1 MNDKRAE
8 KLVDQAFLRPLD
20 HRERERLERHLMAYQ
35 ESGERYRKIQLA
47 QRVIAAPSASPE
59 ELLEEPSPAE
69 IERIAQGLG
78 LFEEAPRERASMFGW
93 WPMGLSAAALAL
105 VGVFALGPYVG
116 GLGSRPDPGLVAR
129 GGAVEIS
136 FSTYIIR
143 AKGGIEAARD
153 GASLR
158 PEDHLKLRVSWP
170 KEQTPIRGLWL
181 VFVPEKGA
189 PWVRALE
196 APKPSSEAVSIPGA
210 IALRRASAGPLSVFI
225 LSSEQPLP
233 KASVLQH
240 AAALPG
246 AAEQLGASVKQLR
259 FKMMESSP

>member
-47 QRVIAAPSASPE
+47 QRVIAAPSASPQ

-78 LFEEAPRERASMFGW
+78 LFEEAPRESRKVFAW

-105 VGVFALGPYVG
+105 AGVFALGPD
-116 GLGSRPDPGLVAR
+116 LGRFGARTDPGLVAR
-129 GGAVEIS
+129 GGEVEIS

-153 GASLR
+153 GVPLR
-158 PEDHLKLRVSWP
+158 PEDHLKFRVSWP
-170 KEQTPIRGLWL
+170 KKQTPLQGLWL
-181 VFVPEKGA
+181 VFVPQTGA
-189 PWVRALE
+189 PWARSLD
-196 APKPSSEAVSIPGA
+196 APQPSSEAVSIPGA
-210 IALRRASAGPLSVFI
+210 VAVRRAAPGPLSVFI
-225 LSSEQPLP
+225 LSSDQPMT

-246 AAEQLGASVKQLR
+246 SAGRLGASVKQLR
-259 FKMMESSP
+259 FNMMEPSP